1 VVDRGTLARNTRG
14 GVLGSVKLSPISKA
28 ASTAADG
35 AAAQPLVA
43 YFGPDLD
50 DSAVRRRATQWRH
63 AGFRVLPFAF
73 SRNPQA
79 IQSTGEFVCLGRVR
93 PLSRA
98 RRVLPL
104 ALAALRLFGERRALA
119 DAQLFIGRNM
129 DNALLAL
136 FARWIAP
143 SAVPMVYEVLDINRS
158 CTERGLR
165 GAFMRRLESWLLART
180 DMLVVS
186 SAHFA
191 TDYYERVL
199 DYRRSWFLFEN
210 KIPQFARLA
219 TVMRPASRDL
229 PAGANRRPAGGERWR
244 IGWFGYLDD
253 ERSWGILRRLA
264 ERLPQQVE
272 IHVRGM
278 PYTNFD
284 MVRFLADVERLGNV
298 VYGGPYRNPEELM
311 EVYGSVDIVWS
322 ADCNDPTGNSKWL
335 LTNGLYEA
343 GYFGKPVIGLVGT
356 AIGEF
361 LTTYGS
367 GWCLT
372 EPVDDALVDFVR
384 TLTRDDYEAK
394 RQAIAGLAA
403 EVFIETDEISRIWA
417 ILREK
422 RGSRRRLTSVPGSLS
437 SAS

>member
-1 VVDRGTLARNTRG
+1 MLARDTRA
-14 GVLGSVKLSPISKA
+14 GVFSSAKSSRVAGATTKA
-28 ASTAADG
+28 PDAEAAK
-35 AAAQPLVA
+35 PLVA
-43 YFGPDLD
+43 YFGPDID
-50 DSAVRRRATQWRH
+50 DSAVRRRVTQWRH

-73 SRNPQA
+73 SRTPRA
-79 IQSTGEFVCLGRVR
+79 ARSTAEFVRLGRIR

-98 RRVLPL
+98 GRVVPL
-104 ALAALRLFGERRALA
+104 ALAGLRLLFERRMLA
-119 DAQLFIGRNM
+119 GTQLFIGRNM

-136 FARWIAP
+136 FARWITPSSAP
-143 SAVPMVYEVLDINRS
+143 LVYEVLDVNRS

-165 GAFMRRLESWLLART
+165 GALMRRLETWLLART
-180 DMLVVS
+180 DLLVVS

-199 DYRRSWFLFEN
+199 GYRRSWFLFEN

-219 TVMRPASRDL
+219 TLIRPASRASP
-229 PAGANRRPAGGERWR
+229 PARRRPANAGDRWR

-272 IHVRGM
+272 IYVRGM

-298 VYGGPYRNPEELM
+298 IYGGPYRNPEELA
-311 EVYGSVDIVWS
+311 EVYGAVDIVWS
-322 ADCNDPTGNSKWL
+322 ADCNVPTGNSKWL

-343 GYFGKPVIGLVGT
+343 GHFGKPVIGLVGT

-372 EPVDDALVDFVR
+372 EPVDEALVEFIGS
-384 TLTRDDYEAK
+384 LTRDDYEAK
-394 RQAIAGLAA
+394 RRTIAGLAA
-403 EVFIETDEISRIWA
+403 EVFVETDEISRIWT

-422 RGSRRRLTSVPGSLS
+422 RGHRPTIVSLPASLS
-437 SAS
+437 STG